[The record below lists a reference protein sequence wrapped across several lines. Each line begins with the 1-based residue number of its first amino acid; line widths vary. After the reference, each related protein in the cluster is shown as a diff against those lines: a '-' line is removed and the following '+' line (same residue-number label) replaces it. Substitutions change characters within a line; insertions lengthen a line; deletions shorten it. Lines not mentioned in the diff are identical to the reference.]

1 MNIYELDEL
10 IVKPEGRPMVFVHLV
25 WCIYDG
31 KAELRGVASDRSKA
45 LRLSKLFRELFKSRS
60 DGRGRMQVRIDEV
73 EVDHGFGAC
82 MTSLDAHDLD
92 PKLEENRQKY
102 IDAIEKNEKQTKD
115 YLAMVRKKAE
125 KLEILRGSTS
135 GTKGCEIIGE

>member
-1 MNIYELDEL
+1 MNIYELEEL
-10 IVKPEGRPMVFVHLV
+10 IVKPEGRPMVWVHLV

-31 KAELRGVASDRSKA
+31 RAELRGVASSKSKA

-60 DGRGRMQVRIDEV
+60 DERGRLQIRIDEV

-102 IDAIEKNEKQTKD
+102 IEAIDKNEKQTKE
-115 YLAMVRKKAE
+115 YLAMVRGKAE
-125 KLEILRGSTS
+125 KHGILS
-135 GTKGCEIIGE
+135 